1 MKALSE
7 WIKDTEIYFDTRI
20 RSTNAPIESKL
31 KEEFYIHGFEDIKN
45 LEEYEDARKLKI
57 LIIST
62 ETEAK
67 INPYDHNITVLVESS
82 NTNLF
87 GANSEYQGDVTISN
101 ASEVEE
107 RFEEVFQKLIE
118 KIEVIQ
124 VELIS
129 YAQDFFKTIVQ
140 KKKVQNY
147 QFKKY
152 AHKYDQ
158 VLEEVIACLDLNEL
172 SSKIEKITQAH
183 LNETFSIIAPP
194 QAFLED
200 RAYLLAFNIKDA
212 TYFLT
217 WDKNLG
223 HSLEKS
229 LLVYNALDQ
238 FIKRFEGD
246 VIKQEY
252 SMDYSTILNV
262 IPFPIAL
269 FDNKGELNLHNAKFV
284 GLNLTA
290 KKCYSIEDGHQLTL
304 KNELYKVH
312 KIAKDDSTLYY
323 FAKVTDFIN
332 EEEHDQSTSND
343 LGIITS
349 SIAHEL
355 NNPLAGIM
363 AALDVIL
370 LDFESPEMA
379 SNVTDM
385 KETVIRCK
393 KLVETFLGFSKYQ
406 PRSEEAYNEK
416 IQTCFNQAIELI
428 RFRLIENN
436 LNIVTHFETDQVFNN
451 SFNPHVM
458 TMIFYLIFGE
468 LLTNFSHHKLVADDR
483 STSILIEFIETKD
496 SFTMK
501 KPEEFSLSSQFLQG
515 KLIRHLLVTQSLKF
529 KYSSDEI
536 KFYI

>member
-1 MKALSE
+1 MKELDK
-7 WIKDTEIYFDTRI
+7 WIENTEIYFDNRI
-20 RSTNAPIESKL
+20 SSANALIDSKL
-31 KEEFYIHGFEDIKN
+31 REEFDIHGFEAIKS
-45 LEEYEDARKLKI
+45 LDEYNDSRKLKVLI
-57 LIIST
+57 LST
-62 ETEAK
+62 ETEFDFK
-67 INPYDHNITVLVESS
+67 QTNHTITVLIESS

-87 GANSEYQGDVTISN
+87 GAQSQSKGDITISS
-101 ASEVEE
+101 AKEVEQC
-107 RFEEVFQKLIE
+107 FEDLFQKIVLSVD
-118 KIEVIQ
+118 KIQ
-124 VELIS
+124 VELID
-129 YAQDFFKTIVQ
+129 YAEDFFKKIVQ

-147 QFKKY
+147 QFEKY

-172 SSKIEKITQAH
+172 VSKIEKITETH
-183 LNETFSIIAPP
+183 LNEVYTIIAPP

-200 RAYLLAFNIKDA
+200 RTHLLGFNVKDSV
-212 TYFLT
+212 YFLS
-217 WDKNLG
+217 WDKNQE

-229 LLVYNALDQ
+229 LLVYNAIDQ
-238 FIKRFEGD
+238 FIKRFEGN

-252 SMDYSTILNV
+252 GMDYSTILNA

-269 FDNKGELNLHNAKFV
+269 FDNKGELTLHNAKFV

-290 KKCYSIEDGHQLTL
+290 KKCYSLEDNHQLTI

-312 KIAKDDSTLYY
+312 KINQDENTLYY
-323 FAKVTDFIN
+323 FAKVTDFIG
-332 EEEHDQSTSND
+332 EDDHDHSQSSD

-379 SNVTDM
+379 SNITDM

-393 KLVETFLGFSKYQ
+393 KLVETFLGFSKYRPQ
-406 PRSEEAYNEK
+406 TEEAYDEK
-416 IQTCFNQAIELI
+416 IQNCFNQAIELI

-436 LNIVTHFETDQVFNN
+436 LNIVTHFETDQGFNN

-458 TMIFYLIFGE
+458 TMIFYLTFGE

-496 SFTMK
+496 SFTIK

-529 KYSSDEI
+529 KYSSDEM